1 MPRGA
6 KKIDG
11 PKSEV
16 PGVAWDKNANKW
28 KVRLSKGFILNPIV
42 LTLSPEWLCKGIG
55 KQKRKHI
62 GHFNT
67 QLEAENQMYKALK
80 EFKASKKKKKHLD
93 TYQMYLSSQ
102 VGAKDEDPPQSE
114 SHPKPGRC
122 VHRSLSPHTPWYVWF
137 DNVRF
142 DELCQRLAAVV
153 MCMDLTK
160 GDHGT

>member
-55 KQKRKHI
+55 KQKRKRI

-80 EFKASKKKKKHLD
+80 EFKASKKKEKASRHLSNVFVV
-93 TYQMYLSSQ
+93 TGWRKGRGSS
-102 VGAKDEDPPQSE
+102 
-114 SHPKPGRC
+114 
-122 VHRSLSPHTPWYVWF
+122 
-137 DNVRF
+137 
-142 DELCQRLAAVV
+142 
-153 MCMDLTK
+153 TK
-160 GDHGT
+160 